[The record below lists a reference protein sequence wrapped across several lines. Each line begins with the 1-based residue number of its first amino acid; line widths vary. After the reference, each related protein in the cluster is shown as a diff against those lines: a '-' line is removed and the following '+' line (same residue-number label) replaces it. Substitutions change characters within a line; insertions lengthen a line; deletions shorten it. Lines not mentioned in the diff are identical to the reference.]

1 MFALTMLS
9 LVCIPAF
16 LVLGLIAQLSKATW
30 ARRATEIAALTG
42 VAALLPVVIE
52 RAFEKPV
59 LWPVVVLLAA
69 ILVFGV
75 AMHVRSYRQP
85 S

>member
-42 VAALLPVVIE
+42 VAALLPVVFE

-75 AMHVRSYRQP
+75 VMHVRSYRQP